1 MPSQSES
8 CYITTDTSHPH
19 GPFFLQV
26 FPGSGSAG
34 FRPDSHDDS
43 HESHGYFS
51 IIITVSLLLPGWWYT
66 YPSEKYESQWKD
78 DIPYMKWKIKYM
90 FETTNQIAIMFHK
103 HKPIVFTHRF
113 LQWVNF
119 KDDLGVPSYLASNLH
134 WDHDS
139 IPLKNNLVNVYSLR
153 TGKLPLLAIE
163 IVDIPIKNGDLPNYL

>member
-1 MPSQSES
+1 MKIAENKIAHRLGMIPPSVMKS
-8 CYITTDTSHPH
+8 TKLV
-19 GPFFLQV
+19 G
-26 FPGSGSAG
+26 G
-34 FRPDSHDDS
+34 FNP
-43 HESHGYFS
+43 
-51 IIITVSLLLPGWWYT
+51 I
-66 YPSEKYESQWKD
+66 EKYEFVNGKD
-78 DIPYMKWKIKYM
+78 DIPYMKWKRKYM
-90 FETTNQIAIMFHK
+90 FETTKQIAIMFHK